1 MEKSIIIV
9 VVLAALAGIAVWFMM
24 PKGGEA
30 VSSNDVVTSAP
41 APAPANDTPV
51 KDTSTTPQKDTSAP
65 KAVAM
70 TISMSE
76 FSFTVDGQAANGTI
90 TLDAGKT
97 YAITFVDSGAVGHEA
112 KIGKGDMIKRDNGTP
127 NGYTDNFYADVSAV
141 LTKND
146 ASKTSGKN
154 DSAASSST
162 LEEVELDAGESATIT
177 FTVPDSLAG
186 QTFEIGCFVPGHYEA
201 GMKASV
207 VIK

>member
-30 VSSNDVVTSAP
+30 VNSSDVATSAP
-41 APAPANDTPV
+41 APVPANTPM
-51 KDTSTTPQKDTSAP
+51 KDTSSTPQKDTSAP
-65 KAVAM
+65 QAVAM
-70 TISMSE
+70 TISMNE

-112 KIGKGDMIKRDNGTP
+112 KIGKGDMIKRDDGTP
-127 NGYTDNFYADVSAV
+127 DGYTDNFYVDVSAV
-141 LTKND
+141 LTKGNA
-146 ASKTSGKN
+146 ASETSGEK